1 MGKQNARLL
10 NFLETH
16 DEGITT
22 LEAME
27 KLRICRLSERC
38 RELEAMGYLIE
49 HERDSSVNAHFV
61 RYKLLR
67 VAYG

>member
-1 MGKQNARLL
+1 MTQNAKLL
-10 NFLETH
+10 AYLESH

-27 KLRICRLSERC
+27 RLRICRLSQRII
-38 RELEAMGYLIE
+38 ELERHGILIE

-61 RYKLLR
+61 RYRLLKI
-67 VAYG
+67 AYG